1 MFFLSLLYMSI
12 LVNIFE
18 NLIKF
23 NDKNIFIIFDIS
35 GNIQFGL
42 KDLLKTLGYTHKI
55 KHIYDF
61 KINKK

>member
-1 MFFLSLLYMSI
+1 MFFFSLLYMSI

-35 GNIQFGL
+35 GS
-42 KDLLKTLGYTHKI
+42 KKYI
-55 KHIYDF
+55 KLYQKHSF
-61 KINKK
+61 